1 MSPGHRPAGPLRTP
15 YEALKHAALDNL
27 GSRNTS
33 SLIIDLVSI
42 CFEYLQTE
50 CTVVTLNSRVTDKR
64 PTVSASRTL
73 LRARLPVPPERVNL
87 SLCHCQCLP
96 NA

>member
-15 YEALKHAALDNL
+15 YEALKRAALDNL

-50 CTVVTLNSRVTDKR
+50 CTVVTLNPRVTDKR
-64 PTVSASRTL
+64 YFSFASKANPAFYPDL
-73 LRARLPVPPERVNL
+73 LTSLFLNQTERR
-87 SLCHCQCLP
+87 
-96 NA
+96 